1 MKSLKI
7 QASNIGK
14 LIQASSPTIL
24 TAVGVVGVVGTAVL
38 VGKATFRTS
47 ANIQDLRDELTEEND
62 DREITTKE
70 IVTRNWKFYLPA
82 VGVGSLT
89 IAAIIASNRIHARRL
104 AALAAGYAILSKDFD
119 EYRDAAFEKLGIK
132 KADELNKDLTQKKLD
147 ATPLPYGAVLPDGKT
162 WFCDMSTMRYFPSTM
177 ESVKAAMNHANYKL
191 NNQGDFSLNNFY
203 EELDLET
210 TEVIGDILGWS
221 PGMKVDLVFTPIL
234 TEAHGAVTAFKFTSG
249 AAPKYK
255 PGK

>member
-1 MKSLKI
+1 VKLKI
-7 QASNIGK
+7 QARH
-14 LIQASSPTIL
+14 LMRLVQESSPTIL

-119 EYRDAAFEKLGIK
+119 EYRDKAFDKLGIK
-132 KADELNKDLTQKKLD
+132 KADELNKEIAAEKIKHS
-147 ATPLPYGAVLPDGKT
+147 PPMPGGVLPQGKT
-162 WFCDMSTMRYFPSTM
+162 WFCDMSSMRYFPSTM
-177 ESVKAAMNHANYKL
+177 ESIKEAQNEL
-191 NNQGDFSLNNFY
+191 NFSINNNGSVSLNDFY
-203 EELDLET
+203 SQLGLDST
-210 TEVIGDILGWS
+210 TIGDILGWNS
-221 PGMKVDLVFTPIL
+221 TEKVDITFQPLLV
-234 TEAHGAVTAFKFTSG
+234 EEYGAVTAFRF
-249 AAPKYK
+249 AADPFPKY
-255 PGK
+255 